1 MRTSNRSGFTLVE
14 LLVVMVVGM
23 VLVGAAYQSL
33 MIQQRGY
40 RTTSD
45 VVTDQDA
52 LRVALAVLEAELRE
66 IATLDDGTIGGS
78 DLLMVSPDSVRVRAP
93 RKLAF
98 VCGPNGVSPS
108 DKSMVVWTEW
118 EMFSAG
124 DDLMIFLDTD
134 ETTFTDDTWD
144 TGTVQ
149 AVSNS
154 NATCDT
160 KPPGASQWKVTMVAH
175 PLSGVLNGAPVR
187 AFEELTYGLF
197 QFDGEWGLGRKKAD
211 EDEIKPLVGGLA
223 GPGEGLV
230 LEYLTAGGAA
240 TTDLAQVATI
250 RISLTTAD
258 RPWNESPQKSLTSTI
273 YLRNN

>member
-1 MRTSNRSGFTLVE
+1 MMTTNRSGFTLVE

-23 VLVGAAYQSL
+23 VLLGAAYQSL
-33 MIQQRGY
+33 TIQQRGY

-45 VVTDQDA
+45 VVSDQDA

-78 DLLMVSPDSVRVRAP
+78 DLLMISPDSVRVRAP

-124 DDLMIFLDTD
+124 DNLMIFLDTD
-134 ETTFTDDTWD
+134 ETTFTDDVWD
-144 TGTVQ
+144 TGVVQ
-149 AVSNS
+149 SVNNS

-160 KPPGASQWKVTMVAH
+160 KPPGASQWKVVMAAH
-175 PLSGVLNGAPVR
+175 PLTGVLNGAPVR

-240 TTDLAQVATI
+240 TTDVTQVATI
-250 RISLTTAD
+250 RINMTTAD
-258 RPWNESPQKSLTSTI
+258 RPSSDTPQKSLTSTI